1 MTTYVIRRLLLLI
14 PVLLGVSFLVFAIAK
29 ITPGDP
35 AILMLGVTANPEMI
49 AKLHAQLHLDDP
61 VMVQYGRF
69 LWGALHGDFGTS
81 FRSQFSV
88 MSELLERLPNTL
100 QLTVAA
106 VILSTLI
113 GLPAGLFAA
122 MNKGKFI
129 DKALMVSALTGLSV
143 PTFWLAIIL
152 IIIFAVKL
160 HWIST
165 TGDSSDIKNLILPA
179 FCLSVGPAAVLARL
193 TRASI
198 MEVMRE
204 DYVRTARGKGQR
216 EDIILVRH
224 ILRNALIPIV
234 TYLGLLFADLL
245 GGAVFVENVFARAGV
260 GRYIVNAIVARDFPQ
275 VQGSVLFVAM
285 GYVLVNLLVD
295 LLYGVINPRV
305 TFD

>member
-1 MTTYVIRRLLLLI
+1 MTNYIIRRLLLLI

-61 VMVQYGRF
+61 IFVQYGRF
-69 LWGALHGDFGTS
+69 LWGILHGDFGTS
-81 FRSQFSV
+81 FRGQMPV
-88 MSELLERLPNTL
+88 MSELMERLPNTL

-106 VILSTLI
+106 VILATLI

-122 MNKGKFI
+122 MNKGKFV
-129 DKALMVSALTGLSV
+129 DKAIMVSALTGLSV

-152 IIIFAVKL
+152 IIIFAVRL

-165 TGDSSDIKNLILPA
+165 TGESGNLKYLILPA

-224 ILRNALIPIV
+224 ILRNALIPII
-234 TYLGLLFADLL
+234 TFLGLLFADLL
-245 GGAVFVENVFARAGV
+245 GGAVFVENVFSRPGV

-275 VQGSVLFVAM
+275 IQGSVLFVAM

-305 TFD
+305 TLE